1 LTIENMPTEYTVSL
15 DEMLKAAFMGAPI
28 ANLSVRLPGTLRPF
42 GREAKSAN
50 YKASAGTDV
59 IRFTVSREE
68 GEDVGEYAIKAS
80 GEATQGNYTVT
91 FVDGKLTIT
100 NAGGDV
106 PSPKTADTMPIA
118 LLAALLLAAFTPAAL
133 AAKKRRESAE

>member
-1 LTIENMPTEYTVSL
+1 MPLYTFSPLTGDALVPPDLTSPPAEVFTEPELTTAPQDTEQPTTAWETETEGLVGSDKL
-15 DEMLKAAFMGAPI
+15 
-28 ANLSVRLPGTLRPF
+28 T
-42 GREAKSAN
+42 
-50 YKASAGTDV
+50 
-59 IRFTVSREE
+59 FTVARAA
-68 GEDVGEYAIKAS
+68 GETVGEYAIKAS

-118 LLAALLLAAFTPAAL
+118 LLAALLLAAFTTAAL

>member
-1 LTIENMPTEYTVSL
+1 MRATNPNLGDADLDVEFTIEPKAATVRVKDASKTAGEADPAWETEVEGLVGSDKLVYTVAR
-15 DEMLKAAFMGAPI
+15 AA
-28 ANLSVRLPGTLRPF
+28 
-42 GREAKSAN
+42 
-50 YKASAGTDV
+50 
-59 IRFTVSREE
+59 
-68 GEDVGEYAIKAS
+68 GETVGEYAIKAS

-118 LLAALLLAAFTPAAL
+118 LLAAVLLAALTTAAL